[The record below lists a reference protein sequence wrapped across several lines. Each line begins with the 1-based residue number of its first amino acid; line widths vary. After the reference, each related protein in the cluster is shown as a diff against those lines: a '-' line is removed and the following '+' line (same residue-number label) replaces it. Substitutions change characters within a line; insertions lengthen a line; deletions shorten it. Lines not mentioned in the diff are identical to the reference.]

1 MELREQYYHELSL
14 IKEARIEHVLNI
26 AKEVFNESTIHQ
38 TKIKTIAKR
47 ANIGEATFY
56 RYFGDK
62 TTLVKWVSLSYWED
76 LTKQFYQYYTD
87 EIKSK
92 KSGYLKVET
101 FLHIFGILYQE
112 HKDFIRFTDDYDN
125 YIRDIKEKEGSF
137 EALQLSVKE
146 MFVDL
151 VKQGMDDGTI
161 RNDVLPVE
169 IYDIMAQM
177 FMSTL
182 QRLTVRSGHLK
193 VEYGLSIER
202 CLEHYIEMF
211 MNYIKT

>member
-1 MELREQYYHELSL
+1 MELRDQYYHELSL
-14 IKEARIEHVLNI
+14 IKEARIEHILNV
-26 AKEVFNESTIHQ
+26 AKEIFNESTIHQ

-47 ANIGEATFY
+47 SGIGEATFY

-87 EIKSK
+87 EIKPK
-92 KSGYLKVET
+92 NSGYRKVES
-101 FLHIFGILYQE
+101 FLHIFELLYQE

-151 VKQGMDDGTI
+151 IKQGIDDATI
-161 RNDVLPVE
+161 RSDLSPKE
-169 IYDIMAQM
+169 TYDMMAQM
-177 FMSTL
+177 FMSIL
-182 QRLTVRSGHLK
+182 QRLTVRAGHLK

-202 CLEHYIEMF
+202 CLEQYIEMF
-211 MNYIKT
+211 MNYIKA